1 MKAVEVIEV
10 VGVVESVIPTEAVQ
24 PEQEERQQVMQRRQ
38 RRQLNQKVRIQSAND
53 ELNPVESTDS
63 PTTAP
68 AALIVQDEVKLLAP
82 SPATADE
89 ENSHERSANNEN
101 GMPRR
106 SRRSPRH
113 LRVSGQRRRRYRDE
127 RYPTQSAMPLAGAF
141 ASPELAS
148 GKVWVHYPVTPPQE
162 QQVAES
168 TIENLT
174 ETAANLV
181 APIAAAQPEI
191 AAVAPVVVTPV
202 AETSV
207 ETVIAAPVAFKHQPG
222 GSSSSAAAV
231 PGRAPV
237 AAPVV
242 EPVVA
247 EPVVAEPIVA
257 TLETAVAPAVETV
270 TTESVIETPV
280 VETPAA
286 EATEVAIEAVVA
298 QEAVVEEAV
307 VEEAVT
313 ETVVI
318 LEPVTAEVETA
329 AAAPAL
335 DVVVEKVTETVAA
348 ATPIDNVVVAE
359 EPAAATVITAIVTQ
373 PADHPEGVRFKHH
386 AFAPMTK
393 APASVASAPQATTQ
407 GEWQRPSF
415 DFAGKGSAGGH
426 AAISQ
431 ATAPV
436 TKPQSVK

>member
-1 MKAVEVIEV
+1 
-10 VGVVESVIPTEAVQ
+10 
-24 PEQEERQQVMQRRQ
+24 
-38 RRQLNQKVRIQSAND
+38 
-53 ELNPVESTDS
+53 
-63 PTTAP
+63 
-68 AALIVQDEVKLLAP
+68 
-82 SPATADE
+82 
-89 ENSHERSANNEN
+89 
-101 GMPRR
+101 MPRR

-148 GKVWVHYPVTPPQE
+148 GKVWVHYPVTPPLE

-191 AAVAPVVVTPV
+191 AAVAPVVITPV

-247 EPVVAEPIVA
+247 EPVVA

-298 QEAVVEEAV
+298 QEAVVEEV
-307 VEEAVT
+307 IVEEAVT

-318 LEPVTAEVETA
+318 VEPITAEAETV

-359 EPAAATVITAIVTQ
+359 VPAAATVITAIVTQ

-393 APASVASAPQATTQ
+393 APASVASAPQTTTQ